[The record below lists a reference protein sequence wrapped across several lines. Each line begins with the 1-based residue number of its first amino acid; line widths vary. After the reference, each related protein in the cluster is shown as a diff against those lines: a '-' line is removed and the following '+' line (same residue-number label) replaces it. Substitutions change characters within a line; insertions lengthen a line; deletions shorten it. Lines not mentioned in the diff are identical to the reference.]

1 MKLKTL
7 ATVLL
12 GGMLSFST
20 IAAEMTKTEVEKIVR
35 EYLVSNPEILIEM
48 SNGLRAKQEMQ
59 QDETDKALLKKNMLI
74 SFSGKKMIR
83 QQAMLK
89 AL

>member
-1 MKLKTL
+1 M
-7 ATVLL
+7 
-12 GGMLSFST
+12 
-20 IAAEMTKTEVEKIVR
+20 R